1 MITSILSFPDRGRWG
16 DNRWR
21 GNCSGWVYHHLFTQ
35 VYRPR
40 LFVDPCVGGGTS
52 IQVAGELKIPAVGLD
67 LHSGFNL
74 LKDSL
79 LERVGE
85 PADMVVSHFPY
96 HDMVVYSGEVWGK
109 QPHPDDL
116 SRCTSVEE
124 FIEKSH
130 LALVNQR
137 DATLPGG
144 LYGTII
150 GDLRRKGAYYS
161 FQSEFIAR
169 MPANE
174 LKAVLIKAQHNVQSD
189 QKNYGRVGMPKIM
202 HEYVILWEKPAHVQV
217 SLLSTLAQM
226 ANQAHNRLQS
236 TWRVVVREALIA
248 LGGEAD
254 LSDLYATVQG
264 NAATKVS
271 QNESWKAKVRQ
282 VLTTNPTVFTQIR
295 NGRWKVAA

>member
-1 MITSILSFPDRGRWG
+1 MITSVLSFPDRGKWG
-16 DNRWR
+16 NNRWR
-21 GNCSGWVYHHLFTQ
+21 GNCSGWVYHHLFTE
-35 VYRPR
+35 VRRPK

-52 IQVAGELKIPAVGLD
+52 VEVANELQITAVGLD

-79 LERVGE
+79 LDAVGQ

-96 HDMVVYSGEVWGK
+96 HDMIVYSGDVWG

-116 SRCTSVEE
+116 SRCVSVED

-137 DATLPGG
+137 EATAPGG

-150 GDLRRKGAYYS
+150 GDLRRQGAYYS

-169 MPANE
+169 MPGNE

-189 QKNYGRVGMPKIM
+189 QKNYGRMGMPKIM
-202 HEYVILWEKPAHVQV
+202 HEYVILWEKPARVQV

-226 ANQAHNRLQS
+226 ANQANNRLQS
-236 TWRVVVREALIA
+236 TWRVVVKEALVA

-254 LSDLYATVQG
+254 LSELYAKVEG
-264 NAATKVS
+264 SAASKVS
-271 QNESWKAKVRQ
+271 RNDNWKAKVRQ
-282 VLTTNPTVFTQIR
+282 VLTTNPEVFAQTE
-295 NGRWKVAA
+295 NGHWKIAA